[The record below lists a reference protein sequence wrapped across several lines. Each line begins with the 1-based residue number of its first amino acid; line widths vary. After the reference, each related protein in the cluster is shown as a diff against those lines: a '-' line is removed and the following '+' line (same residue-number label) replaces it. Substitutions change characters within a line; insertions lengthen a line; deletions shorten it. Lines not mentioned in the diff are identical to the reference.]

1 MTDARQIC
9 IVDDDDA
16 VLDSLRLYFESKGV
30 QVRIFTSAASFLEA
44 LASGVE
50 PSCLVS
56 DVRMPG
62 MTGLELQ
69 GELTSRATVFPIIFI
84 TGHGDVPMAVAAFR
98 NGAHDFIE
106 KPFDVQ
112 RLLAAIEDAIKTTD
126 QRYADRE
133 AIALIA
139 ARIDELSNRQRQV
152 MDLAVRGL
160 STKEIA
166 QQLGVS
172 PRTVETYRAWVME
185 KLGARNLAALVRM
198 AMRVEESEIRT

>member
-50 PSCLVS
+50 PSCLVT

-106 KPFDVQ
+106 KPFDEQ
-112 RLLAAIEDAIKTTD
+112 RLLSAIEDAIKATG
-126 QRYADRE
+126 QRYAERE

-139 ARIDELSNRQRQV
+139 ARIGELSNRQRQV
-152 MDLAVRGL
+152 MELAVRGL
-160 STKEIA
+160 SNKEIA
-166 QQLGVS
+166 EQLGVS

-185 KLGARNLAALVRM
+185 KMGARNLAALVRM